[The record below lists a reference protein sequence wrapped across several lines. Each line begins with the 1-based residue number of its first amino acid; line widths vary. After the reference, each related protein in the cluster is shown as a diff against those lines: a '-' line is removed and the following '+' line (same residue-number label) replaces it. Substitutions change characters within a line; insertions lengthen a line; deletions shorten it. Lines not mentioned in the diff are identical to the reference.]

1 MKVLIFSWEYPPHI
15 DGGLGQHVKDLTPAL
30 LEVVP
35 NLVLHIVTPSFVGE
49 TTREAMGRL
58 VVHRV
63 RVSAPS
69 EDRYFEDVKRANASL
84 GQVAL
89 EVVEAEGGFD
99 LMHVHDWPVSF
110 ASFVVQD
117 AYALPMIS
125 TIHATERGRYRGML
139 YSDLSRAIDGAERQL
154 VECSQAVITCS
165 DAMKDEVTQYF
176 GIPGERVVVIPNGVD
191 ASRFDALRAMDL
203 TEFRAQYARPDEK
216 IIFHVGR
223 LVYEKGADLLVE
235 AAPRVLNRVPE
246 AKFVIA
252 GRGPLLDTLRRR
264 VHEMSLGDKILL
276 SGFVSDDDRDRL
288 YVAAD
293 VCVFPSRYEPFGI
306 VALESMAAGTPVVV
320 SDVGGL
326 GSVVVNGQTG
336 LTSFPGNIDSIA
348 EAIVRALGDTATAAR
363 LAEQALEVVQE
374 HMTWPVIAH
383 QTVASYQDLVERSG
397 KGAAVLATVRS

>member
-1 MKVLIFSWEYPPHI
+1 MKVLLFSWEYPPHI
-15 DGGLGQHVKDLTPAL
+15 DGGLGQHVKELTPAL
-30 LEVVP
+30 LEADP
-35 NLVLHIVTPSFVGE
+35 NLVLHIVTPTFAGE
-49 TTREAMGRL
+49 TTREDVGRL

-69 EDRYFEDVKRANASL
+69 EERYFEDVKRANAAL

-117 AYALPMIS
+117 AYALPLLS
-125 TIHATERGRYRGML
+125 TIHATERGRYRGEL
-139 YSDLSRAIDGAERQL
+139 HGDLSRAIDWAERQL
-154 VECSQAVITCS
+154 VERSQAVITCS
-165 DAMKDEVTQYF
+165 DAMKNEVTLYF
-176 GIPGERVVVIPNGVD
+176 GVPGDRVVVIPNGVD

-216 IIFHVGR
+216 IIFHVAR

-326 GSVVVNGQTG
+326 GSVVESGRTG
-336 LTSFPGNIDSIA
+336 FTAYPENIDSLA
-348 EAIVRALGDTATAAR
+348 DAIVRVLHDTVTSAR

-374 HMTWPVIAH
+374 RMTWPVIAH
-383 QTVASYQDLVERSG
+383 QTAASYHDLVSRRTN
-397 KGAAVLATVRS
+397 GAVILVAAN

>member
-1 MKVLIFSWEYPPHI
+1 MKVLLFSWEYPPHI
-15 DGGLGQHVKDLTPAL
+15 DGGLGQHVKELTPAL
-30 LEVVP
+30 LEADP
-35 NLVLHIVTPSFVGE
+35 NLVLHIITPTFAGE
-49 TTREAMGRL
+49 TTREAAGRL

-63 RVSAPS
+63 QVSAPS
-69 EDRYFEDVKRANASL
+69 EERYFEDVKWANVSL
-84 GQVAL
+84 GQAAL

-117 AYALPMIS
+117 AYALPLLS
-125 TIHATERGRYRGML
+125 TIHATERGRYRGEL
-139 YSDLSRAIDGAERQL
+139 HGDLSRAIDWAERQL
-154 VECSQAVITCS
+154 VERSQAVITCS
-165 DAMKDEVTQYF
+165 DAMKNEVTLYF
-176 GIPGERVVVIPNGVD
+176 GVPGDRVVVIPNGVD

-216 IIFHVGR
+216 IIFHVAR

-326 GSVVVNGQTG
+326 GSVVESGRTG
-336 LTSFPGNIDSIA
+336 FTAYPENIDSLA
-348 EAIVRALGDTATAAR
+348 DAIVRALHDTVTSAR

-374 HMTWPVIAH
+374 RMTWPVIAH
-383 QTVASYQDLVERSG
+383 QTVASYQDLVSRRT
-397 KGAAVLATVRS
+397 KGAVILVALN

>member
-1 MKVLIFSWEYPPHI
+1 MKVLLFSWEYPPHI
-15 DGGLGQHVKDLTPAL
+15 DGGLGQHVKELTPAL
-30 LEVVP
+30 LEADP
-35 NLVLHIVTPSFVGE
+35 NLVLHIITPTFAGE
-49 TTREAMGRL
+49 TTREAAGRL

-63 RVSAPS
+63 QVSAPS
-69 EDRYFEDVKRANASL
+69 EERYFEDVKWANVSL
-84 GQVAL
+84 GQAAL

-117 AYALPMIS
+117 AYALPLLS
-125 TIHATERGRYRGML
+125 TIHATERGRYRGEL
-139 YSDLSRAIDGAERQL
+139 HGDLSRAIDWAERQL
-154 VECSQAVITCS
+154 VERSQAVITCS
-165 DAMKDEVTQYF
+165 DAMKDEVTLYF
-176 GIPGERVVVIPNGVD
+176 GVPGDRVVVIPNGVD

-216 IIFHVGR
+216 IIFHVAR

-326 GSVVVNGQTG
+326 GSVVESGRTG
-336 LTSFPGNIDSIA
+336 FTAYPENIDSLA
-348 EAIVRALGDTATAAR
+348 DAIVRVLHDTVTSGRLG
-363 LAEQALEVVQE
+363 EQAPEVGQE
-374 HMTWPVIAH
+374 GQARPAIAH
-383 QTVASYQDLVERSG
+383 HTVAR
-397 KGAAVLATVRS
+397 

>member
-1 MKVLIFSWEYPPHI
+1 MKVLLFSWEYPPHI
-15 DGGLGQHVKDLTPAL
+15 DGGLGQHVKELTPAL
-30 LEVVP
+30 LEADP
-35 NLVLHIVTPSFVGE
+35 NLVLHIVTPTFAGE
-49 TTREAMGRL
+49 TTRETVGRL

-63 RVSAPS
+63 RASAPS
-69 EDRYFEDVKRANASL
+69 EDRYFEDVKRANVSL

-89 EVVEAEGGFD
+89 QVAEAEGGFD

-117 AYALPMIS
+117 AYALPMLS
-125 TIHATERGRYRGML
+125 TIHATERGRYQGLL
-139 YSDLSRAIDGAERQL
+139 YNDLSRAIDWAEQQL
-154 VECSQAVITCS
+154 VESSQMVITCS

-176 GIPGERVVVIPNGVD
+176 GVPGERVAVIPNGVD

-252 GRGPLLDTLRRR
+252 GRGPLQPTLKQR
-264 VHEMSLGDKILL
+264 VHEMFLADKILL
-276 SGFVSDDDRDRL
+276 NGFVSDDDRDRL

-326 GSVVVNGQTG
+326 GSVVTNGQTG

-348 EAIVRALGDTATAAR
+348 EAIVRALLDTATSAR

-374 HMTWPVIAH
+374 RMTWPVIAH
-383 QTVASYQDLVERSG
+383 QTVASYQDLIKRRG
-397 KGAAVLATVRS
+397 KGVVVLMAAS

>member
-1 MKVLIFSWEYPPHI
+1 MKVLLFSWEYPPHI
-15 DGGLGQHVKDLTPAL
+15 DGGLGQHVKELTPAL
-30 LEVVP
+30 LEADP
-35 NLVLHIVTPSFVGE
+35 NLVLHIITPTFAGE
-49 TTREAMGRL
+49 TTREAAGRL

-63 RVSAPS
+63 QVSAPS
-69 EDRYFEDVKRANASL
+69 EERYFEDVKWANVSL
-84 GQVAL
+84 GQAAL

-117 AYALPMIS
+117 AYALPLLS
-125 TIHATERGRYRGML
+125 TIHATERGRYRGEL
-139 YSDLSRAIDGAERQL
+139 HGDLSRAIDWAERQL
-154 VECSQAVITCS
+154 VERSQAVITCS
-165 DAMKDEVTQYF
+165 DAMKNEVTLYF
-176 GIPGERVVVIPNGVD
+176 GVPGDRVVVIPNGVD

-216 IIFHVGR
+216 IIFHVAR

-326 GSVVVNGQTG
+326 GSVVESGRTG
-336 LTSFPGNIDSIA
+336 FTAYPENIDSLA
-348 EAIVRALGDTATAAR
+348 DAIVRVLHDTVTSAR

-374 HMTWPVIAH
+374 RMTWPVIAH
-383 QTVASYQDLVERSG
+383 QTVASYQDLVSRRT
-397 KGAAVLATVRS
+397 KGAVILVAAN

>member
-1 MKVLIFSWEYPPHI
+1 MKVLLFSWEYPPHI
-15 DGGLGQHVKDLTPAL
+15 DGGLGQHVKELTPAL
-30 LEVVP
+30 LEADP
-35 NLVLHIVTPSFVGE
+35 NLVLHIITPTFAGE
-49 TTREAMGRL
+49 TTREAAGRL

-63 RVSAPS
+63 QVSAPS
-69 EDRYFEDVKRANASL
+69 EERYFEDVKWANVSL
-84 GQVAL
+84 GQAAL

-117 AYALPMIS
+117 PYALPLLS
-125 TIHATERGRYRGML
+125 TIHATERGRYRGEL
-139 YSDLSRAIDGAERQL
+139 HGDLSRAIDWAERQL
-154 VECSQAVITCS
+154 VERSQAVITCS
-165 DAMKDEVTQYF
+165 DAMKNEVTLYF
-176 GIPGERVVVIPNGVD
+176 GVPGDRVVVIPNGVD

-216 IIFHVGR
+216 IIFHVAR

-326 GSVVVNGQTG
+326 GSVVESGRTG
-336 LTSFPGNIDSIA
+336 FTAYPENIDSLA
-348 EAIVRALGDTATAAR
+348 DAIVRVLHDTVTSAR

-374 HMTWPVIAH
+374 RMTWPVIAH
-383 QTVASYQDLVERSG
+383 QTVASYHDLVSRRT
-397 KGAAVLATVRS
+397 KGAVILVAAN

>member
-1 MKVLIFSWEYPPHI
+1 MKVLLFSWEYPPHI
-15 DGGLGQHVKDLTPAL
+15 DGGLGQHVKELTPAL
-30 LEVVP
+30 LEADP
-35 NLVLHIVTPSFVGE
+35 NLVLHIITPTFAGE
-49 TTREAMGRL
+49 TTREAAGRL

-63 RVSAPS
+63 QVSAPS
-69 EDRYFEDVKRANASL
+69 EQRYFEDVKWANVSL
-84 GQVAL
+84 GQAAL

-117 AYALPMIS
+117 AYALPLLS
-125 TIHATERGRYRGML
+125 TIHATERGRYRGEL
-139 YSDLSRAIDGAERQL
+139 HGDLSRAIDWAERQL
-154 VECSQAVITCS
+154 VERSQAVITCS
-165 DAMKDEVTQYF
+165 DAMKNEVTLYF
-176 GIPGERVVVIPNGVD
+176 GVPGDRVVVIPNGVD

-216 IIFHVGR
+216 IIFHVAR

-264 VHEMSLGDKILL
+264 VHEMSLGDKVLL

-326 GSVVVNGQTG
+326 GSVVESGRTG
-336 LTSFPGNIDSIA
+336 FTAYPENIDSLA
-348 EAIVRALGDTATAAR
+348 DAIVRVLHDTVTSAR

-374 HMTWPVIAH
+374 RMTWPVIAH
-383 QTVASYQDLVERSG
+383 QTVASYQDLVSRRT
-397 KGAAVLATVRS
+397 KGAVILVALN

>member
-1 MKVLIFSWEYPPHI
+1 MKVLIFSWEYPPHV
-15 DGGLGQHVKDLTPAL
+15 DGGLGQHVKELTPAL
-30 LEVVP
+30 LEADP
-35 NLVLHIVTPSFVGE
+35 NLVLHVITPTFIGE
-49 TTREAMGRL
+49 TTHEAQGRL

-69 EDRYFEDVKRANASL
+69 EDRYFEDVKRANDLL

-99 LMHVHDWPVSF
+99 LMHVHDWPASF
-110 ASFVVQD
+110 ASFVVQN
-117 AYALPMIS
+117 AYALPMLS
-125 TIHATERGRYRGML
+125 TIHATERGRYRGWL
-139 YSDLSRAIDGAERQL
+139 VSELSRAIDRAERQL
-154 VECSQAVITCS
+154 VVCSQAVITCS
-165 DAMKDEVTQYF
+165 EAMKNEVTQYF
-176 GIPGERVVVIPNGVD
+176 SFPDDRMVVIPNGVD
-191 ASRFDALRAMDL
+191 ARRFDALRAMDL
-203 TEFRAQYARPDEK
+203 SEFRAQYARPDEK

-235 AAPRVLNRVPE
+235 AAPRVLNRIPE

-252 GRGPLLDTLRRR
+252 GRGPLLPALRQR
-264 VHEMSLGDKILL
+264 VHEMHLADKILL

-326 GSVVVNGQTG
+326 GSVVEHDQTG
-336 LTSFPGNIDSIA
+336 LTSYPENIDSLA
-348 EAIVRALGDTATAAR
+348 AAIVRALQDTATSTR

-374 HMTWPVIAH
+374 RMNWPVIAR
-383 QTVASYQDLVERSG
+383 QTVARYQGLIERRG
-397 KGAAVLATVRS
+397 DGAVVPAAAD

>member
-1 MKVLIFSWEYPPHI
+1 MKVLMFSWEYPPHI
-15 DGGLGQHVKDLTPAL
+15 EGGLGQHVKELTPAVL
-30 LEVVP
+30 DADP
-35 NLVLHIVTPSFVGE
+35 NLVVHVVTPTFVGE
-49 TTREAMGRL
+49 TTHEAQGRL

-69 EDRYFEDVKRANASL
+69 EDHYFEDVERANGPL

-99 LMHVHDWPVSF
+99 LMHVHDWPASF
-110 ASFVVQD
+110 ASFVVQN
-117 AYALPMIS
+117 AYGLPMLS
-125 TIHATERGRYRGML
+125 TIHATERGRNRGWL
-139 YSDLSRAIDGAERQL
+139 TSDLSRAIDGAERQL
-154 VECSQAVITCS
+154 VACSQAVITCS
-165 DAMKDEVTQYF
+165 EAMKNEVTQYF
-176 GIPGERVVVIPNGVD
+176 SFPADRMVVIPNGVD
-191 ASRFDALRAMDL
+191 ARRFDALRATDL
-203 TEFRAQYARPDEK
+203 SEFRAQYARPDEK

-235 AAPRVLNRVPE
+235 AAPRVLNRVPD

-252 GRGPLLDTLRRR
+252 GHGPLLPALRRR
-264 VHEMSLGDKILL
+264 VHEMYLADKILL

-326 GSVVVNGQTG
+326 GSVVANGQTG
-336 LTSFPGNIDSIA
+336 LTTYPENIDSLA
-348 EAIVRALGDTATAAR
+348 EAIVRALEDTAASAR
-363 LAEQALEVVQE
+363 LAKQALEVVQE
-374 HMTWPVIAH
+374 RMTWPVIAH
-383 QTVASYQDLVERSG
+383 QTVARYR
-397 KGAAVLATVRS
+397 AVAENHK

>member
-1 MKVLIFSWEYPPHI
+1 MKVLLFSWEYPPHI
-15 DGGLGQHVKDLTPAL
+15 DGGLGQHVKELTPAL
-30 LEVVP
+30 LEADP
-35 NLVLHIVTPSFVGE
+35 NLVLHIITPTFAGE
-49 TTREAMGRL
+49 TTREAAGRL

-63 RVSAPS
+63 QVSAPS
-69 EDRYFEDVKRANASL
+69 EQRYFEDVKWANVSL
-84 GQVAL
+84 GQAAL

-117 AYALPMIS
+117 AYALPLLS
-125 TIHATERGRYRGML
+125 TIHATERGRYRGEL
-139 YSDLSRAIDGAERQL
+139 HGDLSRAIDWAERQL
-154 VECSQAVITCS
+154 VERSQAVITCS
-165 DAMKDEVTQYF
+165 DAMKNEVTLYF
-176 GIPGERVVVIPNGVD
+176 GVPGDRVVVIPNGVD

-216 IIFHVGR
+216 IIFHVAR

-326 GSVVVNGQTG
+326 GSVVESGRTG
-336 LTSFPGNIDSIA
+336 FTAYPENIDSLA
-348 EAIVRALGDTATAAR
+348 DAIVRVLHDTVTSAR

-374 HMTWPVIAH
+374 RMTWPVIAH
-383 QTVASYQDLVERSG
+383 QTVASYHDLVSRRT
-397 KGAAVLATVRS
+397 KGAVILVAAN